1 MLGLLVDIVTVEFFL
16 ILLLDKHFNRTCCTF
31 PTAVNYLVRKSN
43 KKNYTIVIILCLIMI
58 GDKDSVLPYVIVG
71 DEAFPLQENMMRPY
85 PGRNLPG
92 ICL

>member
-1 MLGLLVDIVTVEFFL
+1 
-16 ILLLDKHFNRTCCTF
+16 
-31 PTAVNYLVRKSN
+31 
-43 KKNYTIVIILCLIMI
+43 MI